1 MRALRSILFMSCLFL
16 IGANAVCQEMHKNQ
30 LGLLLGADI
39 VPDRRTVA
47 GNNIDFGKSI
57 VFSANYARHLV
68 GESTAIYLELP
79 FAAAP
84 SHTVRNPQTGSITD
98 LATLFVT
105 PSVRLQ
111 FANAGAVSPW
121 VSGGF
126 GYGQYEGSKRLEG
139 GALNPDVRQHIS
151 TAQFGGGVD
160 IRTPIHILLPIGLR
174 AELRDYYTVSAPS
187 FGVPAHDGGQHNVVV
202 AAGIV
207 LRF

>member
-1 MRALRSILFMSCLFL
+1 MPALRSILLMSCLVS
-16 IGANAVCQEMHKNQ
+16 ISAPAICQDMHKNQ

-39 VPDRRTVA
+39 VPDRHTVT
-47 GNNIDFGKSI
+47 GNNIDLGKSV
-57 VFSANYARHLV
+57 VFSANYARHLA
-68 GESTAIYLELP
+68 GDTTAIYLEFP

-84 SHTVRNPQTGSITD
+84 SHTVGNPQTGSITD
-98 LATLFVT
+98 LATLFIT

-111 FANAGAVSPW
+111 FANAGTVSPW

-126 GYGQYEGSKRLEG
+126 GYGQYEGSKRLAG
-139 GALNPDVRQHIS
+139 GALNPDVRQHVS

-160 IRTPIHILLPIGLR
+160 IRTPIHILFPIGLR

-187 FGVPAHDGGQHNVVV
+187 FGVPVRDGGQHNIVV
-202 AAGIV
+202 AGGIV